1 MKPTAQSPTTS
12 YTADTITDD
21 QVRELRTTLK
31 RELREGDKWNELFV
45 QETKADI
52 ETCTIALTD
61 RRAMAYMMAGVAEG
75 VRKAR
80 ERCARMIADRRTE

>member
-1 MKPTAQSPTTS
+1 MTPTPQPTKNF
-12 YTADTITDD
+12 TADTITDD
-21 QVRELRTTLK
+21 QVRDLRTALK
-31 RELREGDKWNELFV
+31 RELRDGDKGDELFV

-80 ERCARMIADRRTE
+80 ERCAQMLSDRRSK

>member
-1 MKPTAQSPTTS
+1 MTLS
-12 YTADTITDD
+12 ADTITDGQIRD
-21 QVRELRTTLK
+21 LRSTLK
-31 RELREGDKWNELFV
+31 RELAGHKWNELLHD
-45 QETKADI
+45 ETKADI

-80 ERCARMIADRRTE
+80 ERCARILSDRSTK